1 MIEISGTAIRD
12 VARNGL
18 GPAPH
23 PRSVI
28 VVGAGMAGL
37 VAADQL
43 LRAGHHVTILEARGR
58 VGGRVHTIR
67 EPFSDGLHAE
77 AGAMRIPRNHDL
89 TLHYVERFGLPT
101 APFTMNNPKAWVRFH
116 GRQVRAGQFT
126 SQEHA
131 VEFELDPREAGS
143 PVGDLWAATLAPILH
158 RIRSE
163 GEAGWT
169 AVAAELD
176 QYTLREFLEA
186 RGWSPGAIEL
196 FGLFFQMES
205 LMNSAFMELLREE
218 AGEWFTNVVYIEGG
232 MDRLPRSFLPEL
244 GHHIRFGARLT
255 ALSQGADSVAVHYQN
270 AAGRGTLHADQV
282 IVTVPFSVLRHV
294 EMTPALSRGK
304 QRAIRQLH
312 YDASAKILLQFRR
325 RFWEE
330 DDGIY
335 GGGSAT
341 DLPVR
346 AIYYPDHGRE
356 TGRGV
361 VLGSYTWAEDAQRWG
376 SLSPPDRIAQA
387 LENIELIHPQARREF
402 EVGTSVMWHDDEFAG
417 GAFAMFDAGQQ
428 TYLYNDIIAP
438 EGRIHFAGE
447 HASLAH
453 AWIQGAIESGL
464 RAAIEVAERLTP

>member
-1 MIEISGTAIRD
+1 MTEITPAAIRA
-12 VARNGL
+12 VAAAGL
-18 GPAPH
+18 PQAAEPQH
-23 PRSVI
+23 VV

-37 VAADQL
+37 VAADRL
-43 LRAGHHVTILEARGR
+43 LRAGHHVTLLEARAR
-58 VGGRVHTIR
+58 VGGRVHTLR

-101 APFTMNNPKAWVRFH
+101 APFTMNNPKAWVRLH
-116 GRQVRAGQFT
+116 GRQVRAEEFRT
-126 SQEHA
+126 PEHA
-131 VEFELDPREAGS
+131 AEFELDPREAAS
-143 PVGDLWAATLAPILH
+143 AVGDLWAATLAPILG

-163 GEAGWT
+163 GEAGWS

-176 QYTLREFLEA
+176 QYTLREFLEV
-186 RGWSPGAIEL
+186 RGWSHGAIEL
-196 FGLFFQMES
+196 FGLCFQMES
-205 LMNSAFMELLREE
+205 LMNSAFLELLREE

-255 ALSQGADSVAVHYQN
+255 AISQHSDGADVHYQN
-270 AAGRGTLHADQV
+270 AAGRGTMHADRV
-282 IVTVPFSVLRHV
+282 IVTLPFSVLRHV

-325 RFWEE
+325 RFWED

-335 GGGSAT
+335 GGGTAT

-346 AIYYPDHGRE
+346 AVYYPDHGRE

-376 SLSPPDRIAQA
+376 SLPPADRVAQA
-387 LENIELIHPQARREF
+387 LENIELIHPGSSKQF

-428 TYLYNDIIAP
+428 TYLYKDVIAA

-447 HASLAH
+447 HASFAH

-464 RAAIEVAERLTP
+464 RAAIEVAERG